1 MIRAERTGPIPLID
15 ISSSLPAVFGLS
27 KACGDMVFFNL
38 KGGISLETVSLF
50 LKRKGSVEK
59 YAKIGR

>member
-1 MIRAERTGPIPLID
+1 MILAERTGPIPLID
-15 ISSSLPAVFGLS
+15 ISSSLLAVFRSS
-27 KACGDMVFFNL
+27 KLCGDSVFSNF
-38 KGGISLETVSLF
+38 KGTISLETVSLF

>member
-15 ISSSLPAVFGLS
+15 ISSFLPAVFGLS

-38 KGGISLETVSLF
+38 KEAISLEKVLLF
-50 LKRKGSVEK
+50 LKRNGSVEK